1 VSPESFVVGGGVRAA
16 AEVEVE
22 FAAAKDA
29 VESELEMEILIS
41 APYLLP
47 RIGGASNRMSP
58 STPILTKR

>member
-1 VSPESFVVGGGVRAA
+1 MSPESFVVGCGVRAA

-47 RIGGASNRMSP
+47 RYESAELASA
-58 STPILTKR
+58 

>member
-1 VSPESFVVGGGVRAA
+1 MSPESFVVGSGVRPA

-22 FAAAKDA
+22 SAAAKDA

-47 RIGGASNRMSP
+47 RYESAELASA
-58 STPILTKR
+58 